1 MGRPSVCDTR
11 AFAQPRIPETE
22 ALPDDSHSARESL
35 ADVQVNP
42 LAAVS
47 RCACCC
53 LPDRHDSGGQ
63 PRPYLQLR
71 PRAFKDDRPLH
82 ASTNGEFVE
91 LTRPPLP
98 LEKEKDTGVEQPEAS
113 AVPCCALLWLPLL

>member
-1 MGRPSVCDTR
+1 M
-11 AFAQPRIPETE
+11 
-22 ALPDDSHSARESL
+22 LLSL
-35 ADVQVNP
+35 DMP
-42 LAAVS
+42 AAVS
-47 RCACCC
+47 QTDTTPAG
-53 LPDRHDSGGQ
+53 SQ

-71 PRAFKDDRPLH
+71 PRAFKDDHPLH

-98 LEKEKDTGVEQPEAS
+98 LEEEKDTSVEQPEAS